1 MAGPNS
7 TITITLEVLTE
18 QANAKINSF
27 FSGLNAKAVT
37 ARASV
42 AASATQS
49 ATTVASGIEKTAE
62 QTTAHIA
69 GLSYYARSAIDSI
82 RLAAAGGGARAG
94 FYAIDE
100 AIRGVLSSGIALS
113 KLVPVLGLVSL
124 AASAGALV
132 WGEWTSATR
141 AGEKAANDLQKELK
155 GVADIMDAIQK
166 RQQAGLLAQSTA
178 DELKKYLSGE
188 IPLYAERTSSDPRNM
203 TRGGIT
209 RSPTTFQTVLE
220 TQVAPKTSPNDPTA
234 EIQVRTQKEVANFK
248 ATADEIQKYVTGIL
262 DVQGKITPMQVEA
275 IIKLRDMEKEVHAQ
289 SLTDLDQEKLAIQ
302 KKYEEQRRGIELNL
316 AESRKLMTPKQ
327 ISEAEDAIAQSK
339 ANESIEIGEKIAVK
353 REEAINKINQES
365 VIARTEFTRAAN
377 ERLDKDL
384 EYSAA
389 KQGKTREEIFQEE
402 YDKRIALLSLLKITG
417 FMSEQQYTDAVRDAQ
432 IKRLQGYKA
441 EQDEL
446 RRLSALKEQA
456 SQKDYDFQKR
466 KIEQNPFLTPDQ
478 KNQQLSGLVA
488 SQISDVS
495 GQLAQNLAAKPSDT
509 QEQIQQL
516 EQRRELQQQ
525 LNGLLLEQSKL
536 LDQAGFI
543 NNLKSAWTSYYDQ
556 VADTSKDLATF
567 MVSPFKGLSDGI
579 ASSLQTIIEKGG
591 SLKTFF
597 VGIGQ
602 SIEQAMIQ
610 SFSKLVADFITKEA
624 MMLAAHVAGESSQTG
639 ATAAGGAA
647 RGALR
652 LGETVYHGL
661 LVVLRTGT
669 HILGE
674 IAMTAVTKAETL
686 IRRAAAFLEAQPYI
700 FLAAVKAA
708 SSVADIPYVGPFL
721 APIAAAT
728 TFAALEAMAVF
739 RKGGFTGDGSPDEVA
754 GLVHRGEFV
763 IPADRVRQYGLGFFQ
778 SLHSGQFAAA
788 SAGSLSVRGDT
799 QPGPG
804 GSVIQHKTEL
814 SLATF
819 GGEADA
825 KRWAQSEEGDT
836 WFLDMCNKHIYKFQ
850 R

>member
-1 MAGPNS
+1 MGAPNS
-7 TITITLEVLTE
+7 TITITLEALTE

-27 FSGLNAKAVT
+27 FSGLVAKAK
-37 ARASV
+37 
-42 AASATQS
+42 AAFAAATPPDTFFVQP
-49 ATTVASGIEKTAE
+49 TGKLKKMLDD
-62 QTTAHIA
+62 IA
-69 GLSYYARSAIDSI
+69 AGANNAGTRMAGMSYYFRSAMDSV
-82 RLAAAGGGARAG
+82 RFALAGGGARAG
-94 FYAIDE
+94 FYALDE
-100 AIRGVLSSGIALS
+100 AVRGVISSGGEARETLISVAAELAEMVPLVGTVVLGWSALNGILS
-113 KLVPVLGLVSL
+113 KPPPLSQYLTKQNDQLKEQADWLRIVQKLQQSGAITGQQASRDSDFNIGSISDLMQRGLVMGSKDGAKL
-124 AASAGALV
+124 TETGQAFVAIASILDQVNKEGLDETGKKLDEIDTKFQAFKNVMAAAGATLV
-132 WGEWTSATR
+132 ASGKMTQAAYDALIRSIDA
-141 AGEKAANDLQKELK
+141 AHEKASNAA
-155 GVADIMDAIQK
+155 VADANSKNFEENQK
-166 RQQAGLLAQSTA
+166 KAQEAYAKGQQMF
-178 DELKKYLSGE
+178 
-188 IPLYAERTSSDPRNM
+188 AEM
-203 TRGGIT
+203 
-209 RSPTTFQTVLE
+209 
-220 TQVAPKTSPNDPTA
+220 
-234 EIQVRTQKEVANFK
+234 VRKEN
-248 ATADEIQKYVTGIL
+248 E
-262 DVQGKITPMQVEA
+262 
-275 IIKLRDMEKEVHAQ
+275 
-289 SLTDLDQEKLAIQ
+289 DLDRQLS
-302 KKYEEQRRGIELNL
+302 L
-316 AESRKLMTPKQ
+316 
-327 ISEAEDAIAQSK
+327 
-339 ANESIEIGEKIAVK
+339 
-353 REEAINKINQES
+353 
-365 VIARTEFTRAAN
+365 
-377 ERLDKDL
+377 
-384 EYSAA
+384 SAA
-389 KQGKTREEIFQEE
+389 QQGKTREQIYQEE
-402 YDKRIALLSLLKITG
+402 YKERMRLLMQQLFEGII
-417 FMSEQQYTDAVRDAQ
+417 SEDDYTKAVTDAQ

-441 EQDEL
+441 EQDEI
-446 RRLSALKEQA
+446 RRLSDLKEQA

-466 KIEQNPFLTPDQ
+466 KIDQNPFLTTDQ

-488 SQISDVS
+488 SQIGDVS
-495 GQLAQNLAAKPSDT
+495 GKLAQNLAAKPSSTED
-509 QEQIQQL
+509 QIRQL

-543 NNLKSAWTSYYDQ
+543 NHLKSAWTSYYDQ
-556 VADTSKDLATF
+556 VANTSKDLANF

-610 SFSKLVADFITKEA
+610 SFSELVADFITKEA
-624 MMLAAHVAGESSQTG
+624 MMLAAHVAGESAQTG

-652 LGETVYHGL
+652 LGETIYHGL
-661 LVVLRTGT
+661 LVALRTGA

-674 IAMTAVTKAETL
+674 IAMTAVTIAETL

-708 SSVADIPYVGPFL
+708 SSVADIPYVGPIL

-825 KRWAQSEEGDT
+825 KRWAEGQDGET
-836 WFLDMCNKHIYKFQ
+836 WFLDMMSKHAYKYQ
-850 R
+850 RG